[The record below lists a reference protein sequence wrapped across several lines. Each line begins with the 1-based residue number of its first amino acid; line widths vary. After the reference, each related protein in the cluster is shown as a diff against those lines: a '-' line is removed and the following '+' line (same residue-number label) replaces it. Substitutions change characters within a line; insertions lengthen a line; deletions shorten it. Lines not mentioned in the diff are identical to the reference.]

1 MVKVADEK
9 KEVLDEF
16 LLKNIATWGI
26 SSEFFVINYQDEQQF
41 NQLEKSYFKTNQ
53 AASIEYLLR
62 SYSLQLMGNP
72 VPDRAEDLQHSTK
85 KTSETM
91 KVKSLKST
99 KLTTY
104 KKHTMET

>member
-62 SYSLQLMGNP
+62 SYSL
-72 VPDRAEDLQHSTK
+72 
-85 KTSETM
+85 
-91 KVKSLKST
+91 
-99 KLTTY
+99 
-104 KKHTMET
+104 